1 MTDRHLSKI
10 SHDGFWDRQ
19 SPPRYSAETTGVNWS
34 AGQWSKK
41 IPRKG
46 YRVER
51 PNHWVFAGTG
61 LKRNDVFGDE
71 DGIIGYETDA
81 ADYVRDPEGYPVP
94 TGKNGTPPT
103 LSILATSDLPNW
115 RDRPGTA
122 TMVMFERGAG
132 IVITA
137 GTTGWGQ
144 GLKRCRGHVHRI
156 TRNLVQRLVFAKY
169 E

>member
-1 MTDRHLSKI
+1 M
-10 SHDGFWDRQ
+10 GW
-19 SPPRYSAETTGVNWS
+19 YV
-34 AGQWSKK
+34 
-41 IPRKG
+41 
-46 YRVER
+46 
-51 PNHWVFAGTG
+51 
-61 LKRNDVFGDE
+61 LKRSSQIDDKTLTASTTIRAGNSLDPHVGAFAEQIQNKQRPQVLARADFLGSRVE